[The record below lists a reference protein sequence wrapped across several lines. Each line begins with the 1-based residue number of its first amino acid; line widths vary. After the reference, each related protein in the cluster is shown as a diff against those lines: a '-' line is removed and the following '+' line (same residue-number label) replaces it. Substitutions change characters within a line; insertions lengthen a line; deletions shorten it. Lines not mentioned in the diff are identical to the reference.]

1 MSKKIEWKS
10 APKAKDYDGVRDFLS
25 LMCSEADADALIDRL
40 ADADPIERAGK
51 DLLRAAGMP
60 LLTDDDPHVSDDL
73 KDIKK
78 GKALA
83 PVLLIRGSLKKNHPL
98 LIADGYHRICAS
110 YIVDEG
116 APISCRMVDF

>member
-25 LMCSEADADALIDRL
+25 LTCSEADADALIDRL

>member
-25 LMCSEADADALIDRL
+25 LLCSEADADALIDRL

-110 YIVDEG
+110 YIIDEG
-116 APISCRMVDF
+116 APISCRLVDL